1 MDGSSH
7 TLAPCVPVIGIS
19 KIESSIGRSLEKGRR
34 EGTERRNTR
43 DGEKGRR
50 EGTERRNT
58 RGGEKGRREG
68 TERMNNGVNHGDRND
83 RNGVRSRQMGRKM
96 SMNNERES

>member
-7 TLAPCVPVIGIS
+7 TLVPCVPVIGIS
-19 KIESSIGRSLEKGRR
+19 KIESSIGRSLEKGWR

-43 DGEKGRR
+43 
-50 EGTERRNT
+50 
-58 RGGEKGRREG
+58 
-68 TERMNNGVNHGDRND
+68 VNHGDRND
-83 RNGVRSRQMGRKM
+83 RNGVRNRQMGRKM